1 MPGIFCRIPDITC
14 GNHKAL
20 NDISIFIFLFFFFS
34 IFIILEKIGLSSGRE
49 IACRLPWS
57 SWKWISGVFRAGLFL
72 LCTSGN
78 NFYMQGMGLMGLT
91 RNTGVFNKVLPFK
104 PWALTS
110 VNQKLSEIVKIFAQ
124 IFRLQE
130 LLSTCFICL
139 FFQHF
144 VYCIR
149 GLRFGKFFEE
159 KLNGELQAPIYD
171 SLLSG
176 IITSWTPATL
186 AFLNSNGCLSRP
198 EKFPQAPGHL
208 YTCPLLTVK
217 EICRYPGGSLNHI
230 SMSFPSLLDF
240 GHSNPEVWCF

>member
-1 MPGIFCRIPDITC
+1 MQSSYKVLLGCLVFFVEFPILHVEIIRPWMIFPF
-14 GNHKAL
+14 
-20 NDISIFIFLFFFFS
+20 SSSFFFFS

-130 LLSTCFICL
+130 LLSTCFIC
-139 FFQHF
+139 FFF
-144 VYCIR
+144 SAFC
-149 GLRFGKFFEE
+149 
-159 KLNGELQAPIYD
+159 
-171 SLLSG
+171 LL
-176 IITSWTPATL
+176 
-186 AFLNSNGCLSRP
+186 
-198 EKFPQAPGHL
+198 H
-208 YTCPLLTVK
+208 
-217 EICRYPGGSLNHI
+217 
-230 SMSFPSLLDF
+230 
-240 GHSNPEVWCF
+240 